1 MTKLYYTVFNL
12 IALSLIIYI
21 SVDIFYRT
29 ASSRVIDVKTG
40 RVAMQQAPESE
51 QHEKPPFSEF
61 SVITERNLF
70 GSHEKA
76 SEEIKE
82 EEVEGL
88 EPTSLNVALLGTVS
102 GDRENARAV
111 IEETD
116 KRKQGLYKVGDSIQ
130 DAVVKRILREKV
142 ILRVGEKD
150 EILTMK
156 EPSSP
161 KESPF
166 LSQAGMDAGRRLPG
180 QASQR
185 RSTITVRRSDIQES
199 LKDINQLLSQA
210 RIQPHYRDGNADGL
224 AISRIKRGSL
234 FSKLGLRNGDVV
246 NEVNGNSLSSPEDV
260 LSLYEKLKSGDEA
273 SVQITRRGR
282 QQILNYRFR

>member
-1 MTKLYYTVFNL
+1 
-12 IALSLIIYI
+12 
-21 SVDIFYRT
+21 
-29 ASSRVIDVKTG
+29 
-40 RVAMQQAPESE
+40 
-51 QHEKPPFSEF
+51 
-61 SVITERNLF
+61 
-70 GSHEKA
+70 
-76 SEEIKE
+76 
-82 EEVEGL
+82 
-88 EPTSLNVALLGTVS
+88 VS
-102 GDRENARAV
+102 GDQENARAV

-116 KRKQGLYKVGDSIQ
+116 KKKQGLYKVGDSIQ

-142 ILRVGEKD
+142 ILRVGDKD

-166 LSQAGMDAGRRLPG
+166 SSRAGMDAGRRLSG
-180 QASQR
+180 RASQR

-210 RIQPHYRDGNADGL
+210 RIQPHYKDGSADGL

-260 LSLYEKLKSGDEA
+260 LSLYEKLKSGDAA